1 MSRKPKITEWNFS
14 FLKMP
19 ITEAKEPLGFNISAS
34 ENQDSKIRRQE
45 VNEMKMSRAK
55 DLVFSQGKGIIMT
68 FISSFFIG
76 KNLSLFTIFI
86 YGYQAF
92 SAFTSIIN
100 VNNAF
105 KRFESPEYSLIT
117 YKFAYVIL
125 YCISFLLIMYRI
137 YGMGLVPLNPS
148 DWVSLIDNTVPYS
161 EFYDMK

>member
-1 MSRKPKITEWNFS
+1 MSRKTKNTEWNFS

-55 DLVFSQGKGIIMT
+55 DLVFSQGKGIFMT

-117 YKFAYVIL
+117 YKFAYIVL
-125 YCISFLLIMYRI
+125 SFISFLLIMYKI

-148 DWVSLIDNTVPYS
+148 DWVSLIDNSVSKS
-161 EFYDMK
+161 EFYDVK

>member
-1 MSRKPKITEWNFS
+1 MSKKIKMTEWNFS

-19 ITEAKEPLGFNISAS
+19 ITDAKEPLGFNISAS

-55 DLVFSQGKGIIMT
+55 DLVFSQGKGIFMT

-117 YKFAYVIL
+117 YKFAYIVL
-125 YCISFLLIMYRI
+125 SFISFLLIMYKI